1 MVSCWSAI
9 DRHFMQLAI
18 REAAAAAAAGEV
30 PVGAV
35 VVRNGEPI
43 AQGYNRPV
51 STSDPTAHAE
61 IIALRAA
68 ASREKNYRL
77 NGVDLYVTL
86 EPCAMCVGAM
96 LHARVGRLVFG
107 AYDSKAGAAGS
118 VLDLANNRLLN
129 HRMEVNGGLMQ
140 EECAEILK
148 KFFDSRR

>member
-1 MVSCWSAI
+1 M
-9 DRHFMQLAI
+9 RLAI
-18 REAAAAAAAGEV
+18 AGAARAADAGEV

-35 VVRNGEPI
+35 AVRNGELI
-43 AQGYNRPV
+43 GQGYNQPV
-51 STSDPTAHAE
+51 TTSDPTAHAE

-68 ASREKNYRL
+68 ALREKNYRL
-77 NGVDLYVTL
+77 NGVHLFVTL
-86 EPCAMCVGAM
+86 EPCAMCIGAM

-140 EECAEILK
+140 EDCAEILK